1 VTENNFVN
9 ALIPFIEAKEVEMV
23 DKQVH
28 SILFAGVGGQGIL
41 RASDIICEVIMD
53 AGLDVKKSEV
63 HGMAQRGGCVTSH
76 VRYGSKVYSPLA
88 EMGSIQTLVSFE
100 KMEALRYLKFLR
112 KDAAIIVNTE
122 EIFPPAVNMGDA
134 PYPEDAI
141 AFLKDN
147 YSNVIHFNAAEL
159 AKKVG
164 NIKTANVVLLGAVS
178 NLMNI
183 DQSIWE
189 NVIKKSFPEKLVK
202 MNLEAFQS
210 GIAA

>member
-1 VTENNFVN
+1 
-9 ALIPFIEAKEVEMV
+9 MV
-23 DKQVH
+23 DNGVK

-41 RASDIICEVIMD
+41 RASDIICEAIME

-76 VRYGSKVYSPLA
+76 VRYGKKVYSPLA
-88 EMGSIQTLVSFE
+88 ESGSIQTLVSFE
-100 KMEALRYLKFLR
+100 KMESLRYLKSLR

-122 EIFPPAVNMGDA
+122 EIYPPAVNMGDA
-134 PYPEDAI
+134 HYPDDII
-141 AFLKDN
+141 AFLKEH
-147 YSNVIHFNAAEL
+147 YGKVIHFNAAEL
-159 AKKVG
+159 AQKAG

-183 DQSIWE
+183 DQSIWQS
-189 NVIKKSFPEKLVK
+189 VIKKSFPEKLVK
-202 MNLEAFQS
+202 TNLAAFQL